1 MYSVDTAARTLKL
14 DTVTS
19 SYILDM
25 HASFVFWTHFIWYPN
40 CRYNTTGQNI
50 MIFVSTVVI
59 TVGGGGGVGP
69 ILLPG
74 CWVVTV
80 TYQGCPTPPPPPP
93 RLHSTYLQKAG
104 GWWWLVPPPDRGW
117 SWVKVGTPSSQ
128 HGRRNPPR
136 ECDGVA
142 AGILNF
148 DIDEYAIFIE

>member
-1 MYSVDTAARTLKL
+1 
-14 DTVTS
+14 
-19 SYILDM
+19 
-25 HASFVFWTHFIWYPN
+25 
-40 CRYNTTGQNI
+40 

-59 TVGGGGGVGP
+59 TVGGGGGGVGGGP

-148 DIDEYAIFIE
+148 DIDEYAIFREGSFLNKLSPCRTFKYKQFGDN